1 MPLNPDKYDP
11 NKLPDGVYL
20 CTIDKITTK
29 LRDGS
34 PMVTRDGLP
43 QMSVS
48 MKTQNGRFVRSYITV
63 DEDGMNRLC
72 RAASIPTAQLCD
84 AEPSWFLDAD
94 YATGIL
100 LNRMVEVEV
109 ITRENKDPSKPSFT
123 NVFVQKPGDAAERAA
138 KKAAK
143 AAGVA
148 PPPTPKEMP
157 FRPQPQAAPQGPP
170 RPPVPPLQGTSR
182 WSPPGPPKPMMQA
195 PPRQR
200 QPGEEGD
207 YVPPQAGSG
216 IGKEPPY
223 DDVPFNVAPRQ

>member
-29 LRDGS
+29 RRDGS
-34 PMVTRDGLP
+34 PMVTSDGLP

-48 MKTQNGRFVRSYITV
+48 MKTQNGRFVRSYVTV
-63 DEDGMNRLC
+63 DEDGINRLC
-72 RAASIPTAQLCD
+72 RAAQITTAQLCD

-94 YATGIL
+94 YATGML

-143 AAGVA
+143 TAGAA
-148 PPPTPKEMP
+148 PPPAPKEMP

-170 RPPVPPLQGTSR
+170 RPSVPPAQTATR
-182 WSPPGPPKPMMQA
+182 WAAPKPPTQA

-207 YVPPQAGSG
+207 EMPPMAGSG
-216 IGKEPPY
+216 IGKAPPY
-223 DDVPFNVAPRQ
+223 EDVPY